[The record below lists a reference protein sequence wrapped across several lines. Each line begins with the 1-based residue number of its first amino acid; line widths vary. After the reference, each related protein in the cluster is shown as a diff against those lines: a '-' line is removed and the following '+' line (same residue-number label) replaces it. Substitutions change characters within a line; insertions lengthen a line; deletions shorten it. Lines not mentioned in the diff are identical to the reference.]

1 LKMIYTPQQSCERS
15 PRHTFFPWQRPEYL
29 QGGYPEKG
37 FSFAFRTLCFAA
49 HPTGISTA
57 Q

>member
-1 LKMIYTPQQSCERS
+1 MIYTPQQSCERS